1 MVLSTWAPG
10 RTRSPPS
17 ARCLKMFPSCSLI
30 VSSQSTIALYHRH
43 QPYWNQRFIN
53 IVISMPSPR
62 LQFTSREITYWFNQ
76 EARLP
81 LHWIKLLEYPMR
93 FVHPCLSQNWWMT
106 LSRREQKQLPR
117 LRWCQNDP
125 IFKAVSHCQFFLGFF
140 LGDVSHNIAHRNQY
154 IDINI
159 SLSIYWH
166 QPWGNTGSNGA
177 APHALLPHQVGI
189 LHLQTNKFILSF
201 LLSIQWPCNEASSH
215 PIFCI
220 SNFDQIWSNVGNVKM
235 HPILILTQSASPL
248 HPPAQP
254 PAMLMTA
261 TTWVVNFG
269 MQHCVIAMF
278 SSPQTKASF
287 WGLARWIVWPWPT
300 FAPLTAAST
309 PWQTAA
315 SWSTQPSLKLT

>member
-1 MVLSTWAPG
+1 MNQTPRIPNAVCPSMLVTKLMDDIISPWTKTATKAPLVSKWPNFQS
-10 RTRSPPS
+10 R
-17 ARCLKMFPSCSLI
+17 FPL
-30 VSSQSTIALYHRH
+30 
-43 QPYWNQRFIN
+43 
-53 IVISMPSPR
+53 
-62 LQFTSREITYWFNQ
+62 
-76 EARLP
+76 
-81 LHWIKLLEYPMR
+81 
-93 FVHPCLSQNWWMT
+93 
-106 LSRREQKQLPR
+106 
-117 LRWCQNDP
+117 P
-125 IFKAVSHCQFFLGFF
+125 IFFGFF

-261 TTWVVNFG
+261 TTWVANFG